1 MSENEQ
7 KKELNIKDL
16 SIKLQILTNAL
27 IEERQKSSTYV
38 SKIKDF
44 EQMIIK
50 KDSEIANIN
59 KAKFDIQ
66 SSLSLEKKNKKEK
79 SDLKLDKVVS
89 FFNKDKIDFDLFDKM
104 KEENSALKFEYKE
117 LQKKWTE
124 ARETGDQQKM
134 KYDTMMAL
142 QEKQIK
148 DSEERITKL
157 NQEQIEQEKNNQ
169 TLLTLIEGLD
179 NEKAQCEQ
187 RYKELENEINQNDEK
202 VTQVMMDNVK
212 ATSELKPK
220 QEKIKELQ
228 KRLKEQ
234 TNTLNEMKNQITQI
248 VLEPQEFQC
257 MKEESV
263 FKKLKV
269 QVTMKQNELD
279 QKYNLYIDFLE
290 GKDKEQEVIDFLDVT
305 KGEID
310 SKKFIISLTEKN
322 GKTQKVTLILE
333 ELLIDFFAQN
343 FMEFLEKARDSVL

>member
-157 NQEQIEQEKNNQ
+157 NQEQIEQEKTNQ
-169 TLLTLIEGLD
+169 T
-179 NEKAQCEQ
+179 
-187 RYKELENEINQNDEK
+187 
-202 VTQVMMDNVK
+202 
-212 ATSELKPK
+212 
-220 QEKIKELQ
+220 
-228 KRLKEQ
+228 
-234 TNTLNEMKNQITQI
+234 
-248 VLEPQEFQC
+248 
-257 MKEESV
+257 
-263 FKKLKV
+263 
-269 QVTMKQNELD
+269 
-279 QKYNLYIDFLE
+279 
-290 GKDKEQEVIDFLDVT
+290 
-305 KGEID
+305 
-310 SKKFIISLTEKN
+310 
-322 GKTQKVTLILE
+322 
-333 ELLIDFFAQN
+333 
-343 FMEFLEKARDSVL
+343 

>member
-148 DSEERITKL
+148 DSEERIKKT
-157 NQEQIEQEKNNQ
+157 NQ